1 MEEYTSTITRH
12 FSTSVTSRFQSSLS
26 IAGLMK
32 EMSTPFFDMVTEL
45 GVERSGEAGLCR
57 LNAEEK
63 VVAGFRGVGGCFV
76 F

>member
-26 IAGLMK
+26 IAGLIK

-45 GVERSGEAGLCR
+45 GEERSREAG
-57 LNAEEK
+57 
-63 VVAGFRGVGGCFV
+63 FV
-76 F
+76 SAQPRARRPKLLQILFFFA

>member
-32 EMSTPFFDMVTEL
+32 LMSTPFFDMVKEL
-45 GVERSGEAGLCR
+45 GVERASEAGFVSQAQRRR
-57 LNAEEK
+57 LLLDSVRAPKFES
-63 VVAGFRGVGGCFV
+63 
-76 F
+76 